1 MKKLVILLVVL
12 TLVLS
17 SCSRRESMN
26 WRTRNVPRFMDL
38 PLHLIDEKNTMTL
51 LDFRDIKMGTT
62 YAEMFKKI
70 GIFHGY
76 SGITR
81 SWIGAK
87 MWFYQLS
94 DASHVTFS
102 VMDIDIGDSV
112 REYVDSLTIH
122 VYNKFRV
129 NLYQYDPNCEV
140 SYARYLQ
147 VFEEGFD
154 DFAFIERELCLVDIL
169 GDLSRDMTYDDV
181 VELLG
186 EPNGYRDG
194 DFDVQSLYY
203 QLADTSIIFFVFGNN
218 EGLITISVID
228 PVGSVLET
236 VHNYNR
242 QARNG

>member
-1 MKKLVILLVVL
+1 MCCEIPFFAVL
-12 TLVLS
+12 PQ
-17 SCSRRESMN
+17 E
-26 WRTRNVPRFMDL
+26 
-38 PLHLIDEKNTMTL
+38 LIDKNNTLTL

-62 YAEMFKKI
+62 YAEMFGII
-70 GIFHGY
+70 GMFHGTFG
-76 SGITR
+76 SGYVNL
-81 SWIGAK
+81 
-87 MWFYQLS
+87 FYQLS
-94 DASHVTFS
+94 DTSYMIFG
-102 VMDIDIGDSV
+102 DIEG
-112 REYVDSLTIH
+112 YVDLLSIRVH
-122 VYNKFRV
+122 NSFRIR
-129 NLYQYDPNCEV
+129 LYQYDPNCEV

-154 DFAFIERELCLVDIL
+154 DFAFIERELHLADIL
-169 GDLSRDMTYDDV
+169 GDLSRDMTYNDV

-203 QLADTSIIFFVFGNN
+203 QLADTSIIFFAFGNN